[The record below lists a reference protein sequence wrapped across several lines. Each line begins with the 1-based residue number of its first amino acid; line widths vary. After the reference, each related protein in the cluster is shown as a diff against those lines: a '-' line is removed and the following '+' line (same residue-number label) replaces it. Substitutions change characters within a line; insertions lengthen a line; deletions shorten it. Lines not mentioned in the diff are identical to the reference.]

1 MNSLR
6 YLDAQGQDTAFSLG
20 NGRTGC
26 RVKRATSV
34 TAVER
39 RIKRAERRRLC
50 EEREGRGCVVKGRSN
65 VWKGRGCVGKGRGC
79 VV

>member
-6 YLDAQGQDTAFSLG
+6 YLDAQGQDTAFSFG
-20 NGRTGC
+20 NGRTGG
-26 RVKRATSV
+26 RIKRATSM

-50 EEREGRGCVVKGRSN
+50 GEREGGNMRKGRSN
-65 VWKGRGCVGKGRGC
+65 ARK
-79 VV
+79 